1 VQRLGHQ
8 REGAVGLA
16 GFLLHGL
23 AEGLEDLAGTA
34 LLRQAGIEPLQQAA
48 AEVTPAALQIPILA
62 PQPRVE
68 RLPIRRAG
76 AAELA
81 VGRLD
86 GHPFVVMDLGLGP
99 RLAGVEGPQHLA
111 RIEQALEGLQRQRE
125 APEHQHLLAGTGDL
139 LDRLHR
145 RQQGRVFVQRVAVA
159 GGSADHG
166 PPPGGPLRSLV
177 GAERGGVGGV
187 ARIHMAVVGIGSELV
202 VVLVR
207 VAPHLVDQGGD
218 AVAAAHR
225 QAQALREAV
234 AAPAN
239 HRQGLGRTHRLLPGK
254 AQMEGVDGNLPLLPV
269 GMEGQPGVRG
279 EGLHGAH
286 LALVPAQQEARQCR
300 LESRRRTRKRSSAAG
315 LSGDWRTR
323 RQAFA

>member
-159 GGSADHG
+159 GKGAPITARHQAARCARLSGPSEAASGASPASTWPSWASAASWWW
-166 PPPGGPLRSLV
+166 SLS
-177 GAERGGVGGV
+177 ASR
-187 ARIHMAVVGIGSELV
+187 RTWSI
-202 VVLVR
+202 R
-207 VAPHLVDQGGD
+207 VAMPWPLPIVRRRRFEKASSRPRETTDK
-218 AVAAAHR
+218 ASAAHTACF
-225 QAQALREAV
+225 QAGPRWRVSTE
-234 AAPAN
+234 
-239 HRQGLGRTHRLLPGK
+239 T
-254 AQMEGVDGNLPLLPV
+254 
-269 GMEGQPGVRG
+269 
-279 EGLHGAH
+279 
-286 LALVPAQQEARQCR
+286 
-300 LESRRRTRKRSSAAG
+300 SRSS
-315 LSGDWRTR
+315 R
-323 RQAFA
+323 